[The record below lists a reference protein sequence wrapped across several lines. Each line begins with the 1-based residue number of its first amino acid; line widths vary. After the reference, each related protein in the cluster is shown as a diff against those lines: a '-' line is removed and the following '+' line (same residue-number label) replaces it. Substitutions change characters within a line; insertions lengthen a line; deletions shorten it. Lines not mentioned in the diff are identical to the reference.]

1 MWVFNILSLLGLCLP
16 LRVLLLLLLL
26 EADKGN
32 LTLKKSQKTEKECVK
47 REKKLAKNQ

>member
-16 LRVLLLLLLL
+16 LRVLLLLLL

>member
-16 LRVLLLLLLL
+16 LRVLLLLL

-32 LTLKKSQKTEKECVK
+32 LTLKKSQKTDKECVK